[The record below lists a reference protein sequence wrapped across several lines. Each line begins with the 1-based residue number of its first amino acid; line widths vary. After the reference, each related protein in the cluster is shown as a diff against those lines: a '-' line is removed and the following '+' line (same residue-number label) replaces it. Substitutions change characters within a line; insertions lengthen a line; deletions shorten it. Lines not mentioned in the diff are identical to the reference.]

1 MTNTGREASSPKFGA
16 IQGKCKIH
24 GNEVTTAL
32 EL

>member
-16 IQGKCKIH
+16 IQGKCKFH